1 MKRKTKI
8 NKWVLAFRILATLVF
23 VGTASY
29 SLSFRMSGNDS
40 MADLVLHWLFGVYGG
55 YFLVSSY
62 IIITRG

>member
-8 NKWVLAFRILATLVF
+8 NKWVLAFRFLATLVF
-23 VGTASY
+23 VGTALY
-29 SLSFRMSGNDS
+29 SLSSRMSGNHS